1 MVQSEGV
8 SSLNENSL
16 KSILEDEGLN
26 ISQNLL
32 GTDKG
37 DHKSYIDLFYEY
49 HFAHF
54 RHKNISLLEIGVRH
68 GASLRLWSRYFED
81 AELLMGIDNGSDMT
95 ITQDLPVQTN
105 WTKGSNI
112 KFIIAD
118 AYTVKSAKK
127 TKGKFDIIIDDGPH
141 YLWSQIKF
149 IELYSSKLKHGGII
163 VIEDL
168 LKGYLTCLALLVKT
182 PLKFR
187 ACIFDFRWHR
197 PGRDNMIYALKN
209 TGKRRSEVLRRVF
222 LCARCLVMLPSEVTH
237 NLFAL

>member
-1 MVQSEGV
+1 MK
-8 SSLNENSL
+8 NSL

-26 ISQNLL
+26 ISENPF

-37 DHKSYIDLFYEY
+37 DHKSYIDFFYEY
-49 HFAHF
+49 HFAPF

-81 AELLMGIDNGSDMT
+81 AALLMGIDNGSDLA
-95 ITQDLPVQTN
+95 ITHESPFQAD

-112 KFIIAD
+112 RFTIAD
-118 AYTVKSAKK
+118 AYTQTISNKIDEQ
-127 TKGKFDIIIDDGPH
+127 FDIMIDDGPH

-222 LCARCLVMLPSEVTH
+222 LCARCLVMLPREVTH
-237 NLFAL
+237 NLLAL